1 MTILVVIYT
10 PSEGTYRRSRR
21 TASGMAVRRG
31 MHHYTIASLRRGFI
45 KSVVG
50 FADESLGSTV
60 RYARDAERDGDR
72 NRLGGRQ
79 KGCGADGFAH
89 AFGLQGGAGGITAGE
104 HDEEFLAAITSHG
117 IVAAGGGFQEVR
129 GFPGDGVGRPMVG
142 GGVYPP

>member
-10 PSEGTYRRSRR
+10 PSERTYRRSRR

-31 MHHYTIASLRRGFI
+31 MHHYTIASLRLGLI

-50 FADESLGSTV
+50 FADESFGSTV

-104 HDEEFLAAITSHG
+104 DDEEFLAAITSHG
-117 IVAAGGGFQEVR
+117 IVAAGGGLHA
-129 GFPGDGVGRPMVG
+129 GRSFRQHRRARPRS
-142 GGVYPP
+142 